1 MDRFRRHLMSTFFT
15 TGLMGF
21 VARQAFACSF
31 DGIFDGSIGYV
42 HPRSVEVALAVRE
55 AVADG
60 ALGEQ
65 ALAPGQLNAFG
76 LWRATEQLNQFGSR
90 ISAVGVEAMEKLP
103 NIAALLA
110 ESALW
115 TRYVAGP
122 EGFVTLVH
130 AAAPQPGD
138 IVVVSDLAVL
148 TALNNGSLIGG
159 EALKRKLVI
168 IDATGPEV
176 ACLSTLLMTAF
187 ADGRAPAT
195 MSLSNR
201 TAWGRRPSD

>member
-90 ISAVGVEAMEKLP
+90 ISAVGVEAMENR
-103 NIAALLA
+103 NIAKARLL
-110 ESALW
+110 
-115 TRYVAGP
+115 YD
-122 EGFVTLVH
+122 F
-130 AAAPQPGD
+130 
-138 IVVVSDLAVL
+138 
-148 TALNNGSLIGG
+148 
-159 EALKRKLVI
+159 
-168 IDATGPEV
+168 IDASDFYENRV
-176 ACLSTLLMTAF
+176 AVDCRSRMNVPFFLR
-187 ADGRAPAT
+187 DE
-195 MSLSNR
+195 
-201 TAWGRRPSD
+201 RRNGGTH

>member
-1 MDRFRRHLMSTFFT
+1 M
-15 TGLMGF
+15 
-21 VARQAFACSF
+21 
-31 DGIFDGSIGYV
+31 FDGSIGYV

-60 ALGEQ
+60 ALGEE
-65 ALAPGQLNAFG
+65 ALAPGLLNAFG
-76 LWRATEQLNQFGSR
+76 LWRATEQLRRFGSR
-90 ISAVGVEAMEKLP
+90 ISAVGVGAMGNLR

-122 EGFVTLVH
+122 HGFVTLVH

-148 TALNNGSLIGG
+148 TALNNDSLIGG
-159 EALKRKLVI
+159 EALKRKLIV

-176 ACLSTLLMTAF
+176 ACISTLLMAAF
-187 ADGRAPAT
+187 ADGTAPAT

-201 TAWGRRPSD
+201 TAWGRRQSD